1 MKITNKFTSSV
12 LVLALAAVAGSAQ
25 AVGAF
30 QEFTVSEGSIPG
42 TPSNIFIADKGNGG
56 YNEVLTVNADFTF
69 DTHAYAN
76 FGQFYKNEGA
86 KRAGPNYLN
95 NFEPQGYG
103 LYALFNSSGNV
114 TATGFKGNTGSLS
127 LYIDPLQNT
136 TLALGATGALPVVI
150 GLGTND
156 DDYLIASTSTPVPNS
171 LVGIVGTPGAFD
183 FLFKDFLLTT
193 IDQSLAA
200 GIQSGATYFTSPD
213 PFHLLVR
220 VNGDFDA
227 FPTVPGPGTYSGI
240 TGDVSFV
247 FAVPEPTALA
257 LLGVGLVGLGASR
270 RRRVLPS

>member
-1 MKITNKFTSSV
+1 MRVNNKFAGRLS
-12 LVLALAAVAGSAQ
+12 VLALAAIAGSAQ
-25 AVGAF
+25 AVGSF
-30 QEFTVSEGSIPG
+30 QEFTVSEGSVPG
-42 TPSNIFIADKGNGG
+42 TPSNIFVADKGNGG
-56 YNEVLTVNADFTF
+56 YNEVLTVNADLTF
-69 DTHAYAN
+69 DTRAYAN

-86 KRAGPNYLN
+86 NLAGPSYIN

-114 TATGFKGNTGSLS
+114 TGTGFSGDTGSLS

-136 TLALGATGALPVVI
+136 TLALGATGALPIVV
-150 GLGTND
+150 GLD
-156 DDYLIASTSTPVPNS
+156 ADDYLIASTSSPVS

-193 IDQSLAA
+193 TDQSGAP
-200 GIQSGATYFTSPD
+200 GTQSGATYFTSPD

-227 FPTVPGPGTYSGI
+227 FPFVPGPGNYSDI

-270 RRRVLPS
+270 RRRVLPA